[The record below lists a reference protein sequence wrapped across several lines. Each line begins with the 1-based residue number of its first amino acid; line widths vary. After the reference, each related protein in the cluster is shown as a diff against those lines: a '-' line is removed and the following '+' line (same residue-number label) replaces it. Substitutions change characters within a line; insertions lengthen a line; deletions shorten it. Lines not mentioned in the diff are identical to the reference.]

1 MIYRKILTYPGID
14 YFAKKRSTESRISS
28 CHFKLI
34 LSIPYFRKKLIL
46 LIMNIENILLIAQQP
61 HLKDTNTVNNVA
73 ELLLK
78 GGYIMIPI
86 ILLSVVS
93 IYIFIERFMY
103 IRKTSVVDEGMVS
116 GVLEGLRNKRNDEAL
131 NIARYSNSSLGRI
144 LESGLESQGKTAK
157 EAENYME
164 ATANLEISVMEKDTG
179 YLGIIAGIAPMLGF
193 IGTISGVIKIFYNIS
208 LADNISIGI
217 IAGGLYQK
225 MICSGTGLIVGV
237 IAYAS
242 YHYLQ
247 MMIDRFSIDM
257 QKQVNAVIKAL

>member
-1 MIYRKILTYPGID
+1 MI
-14 YFAKKRSTESRISS
+14 ISS
-28 CHFKLI
+28 I
-34 LSIPYFRKKLIL
+34 MML
-46 LIMNIENILLIAQQP
+46 LLQP
-61 HLKDTNTVNNVA
+61 QMKDTNAVNNVA
-73 ELLLK
+73 ELLMK

-86 ILLSVVS
+86 ILLSILS
-93 IYIFIERFMY
+93 IYLFIERIIF
-103 IRKTSVVDEGMVS
+103 IRRSSVIDEPMV
-116 GVLEGLRNKRNDEAL
+116 GNVLAEIRGKRKGQAL
-131 NIARYSNSSLGRI
+131 GHAAGSDSSLGRI
-144 LESGLESQGKTAK
+144 IASGLDNPERTPK
-157 EAENYME
+157 EAEDYME
-164 ATANLEISVMEKDTG
+164 ATANFEISLMEKDMG

-237 IAYAS
+237 IAYTA

-257 QKQVNAVIKAL
+257 QKHVNDVVKAL

>member
-1 MIYRKILTYPGID
+1 M
-14 YFAKKRSTESRISS
+14 S
-28 CHFKLI
+28 
-34 LSIPYFRKKLIL
+34 
-46 LIMNIENILLIAQQP
+46 IENTLVLLAQP
-61 HLKDTNTVNNVA
+61 HLKSANGVDNVA
-73 ELLLK
+73 ELMMK

-86 ILLSVVS
+86 ILLSIIS
-93 IYIFIERFMY
+93 IYIFIERYLY
-103 IRKTSVVDEGMVS
+103 IRRSSVIDETMVGS
-116 GVLEGLRNKRNDEAL
+116 VLNDIRNKKREDAL
-131 NIARYSNSSLGRI
+131 NHARYSPASLGRI
-144 LESGLESQGKTAK
+144 LESGLENAGKTPK
-157 EAENYME
+157 EAESFME

-237 IAYAS
+237 IAYSA

-257 QKQVNAVIKAL
+257 QRQVNEVLKAM